1 LAYNLPTRDKGTLIP
16 RHRHPEPK
24 DKGAHCKHKHYPK
37 PKQCPTRLST
47 QQQSQ
52 KTAGFLTLSS
62 NTGTTEAKKRKIWLS
77 QQWSIRQL
85 LCSLEGT
92 SRRNHGCSTATAGG
106 SPEPK
111 HSFSHRF
118 LTVSQAT
125 AALLTWLN
133 PSRAI

>member
-62 NTGTTEAKKRKIWLS
+62 NTGTTEAKKEKFGCHSNGQSDSSSAAWRAPPGGTMAAAQP
-77 QQWSIRQL
+77 QQEAAQ
-85 LCSLEGT
+85 
-92 SRRNHGCSTATAGG
+92 SRSTAFPTG
-106 SPEPK
+106 
-111 HSFSHRF
+111 F
-118 LTVSQAT
+118 
-125 AALLTWLN
+125 
-133 PSRAI
+133 